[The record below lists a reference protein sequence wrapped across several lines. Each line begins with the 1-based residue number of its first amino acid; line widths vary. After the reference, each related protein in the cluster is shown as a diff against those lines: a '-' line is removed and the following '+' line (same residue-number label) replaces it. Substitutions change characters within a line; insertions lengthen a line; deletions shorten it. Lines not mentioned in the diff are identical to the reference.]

1 MSEHEKQCAS
11 TTSLLLSDPPR
22 VPACNCKLSRVDK
35 VLETKAFTAEVFV
48 NAKMNVDPATL
59 ELVSGVTVGDISDEL
74 SRKIVEL
81 EEQALVEVLISMGWT
96 PPPPKE

>member
-11 TTSLLLSDPPR
+11 TTTLLLSDPPQ
-22 VPACNCKLSRVDK
+22 VPACNCKLSRVD
-35 VLETKAFTAEVFV
+35 EDTKAFTASVFV

-74 SRKIVEL
+74 SRKTVEL
-81 EEQALVEVLISMGWT
+81 EEQALVEALIGMGWT